1 MTKPKIAILTSG
13 GDSPG
18 MNAAIRAIVRT
29 GLHLGYDMYGI
40 RQGYYGLIWGN
51 NLYYDKN
58 YNFFEKDGDSYYCID
73 YERKRF
79 LAKQKNQAVKLYNQE
94 STHFRYNNHFIK
106 KGKFLSLDPQ
116 LERELEFT
124 SNAYIHQLFQQS
136 VDGIISE
143 GGTILGSARCNEFK
157 LKFYQKMAER
167 NLQKLGIEN
176 VIVIG
181 GDGSIRGALALSK
194 LKTLKGEN
202 LKVVAIPGSIDN
214 DIGCT
219 AITIGTYTAVNT
231 ITNACNNIASTAS
244 AHKRVFVVEVM
255 GRHCGYLAIS
265 SFVATGADYVLFA
278 ESGTVPQK
286 EIKSLIGKIKH
297 DFSLSRQKK
306 RFLIIR
312 SENYPVTSLE
322 LKHKLDRAFKNS
334 ALKIGVRVTTLGHVV
349 RGGPA
354 TSFDR
359 LIACRLGA
367 ASVYLIHQNETCK
380 MVGWIG
386 YGKFKRMK
394 EDPGV
399 GYWDIKHVL
408 NETEKIKQNKTPYV
422 ANRNRAY
429 HALGMLLSE

>member
-18 MNAAIRAIVRT
+18 MNSAIRAIVRT
-29 GLHLGYDMYGI
+29 GIHLGYDMYGI

-58 YNFFEKDGDSYYCID
+58 YNFFEKDGDIFYCID
-73 YERKRF
+73 YERRRF
-79 LAKQKNQAVKLYNQE
+79 TANKKIQAVKLYNQE
-94 STHFRYNNHFIK
+94 SSHFRYNNYFIK
-106 KGKFLSLDPQ
+106 KGKILCLDPQ
-116 LERELEFT
+116 MEQEMDLT

-167 NLQKLGIEN
+167 NLHKLGIESI
-176 VIVIG
+176 VVIG
-181 GDGSIRGALALSK
+181 GDGSMRGALALSK

-278 ESGTVPQK
+278 ESGIDQQK
-286 EIKSLIGKIKH
+286 EIKNLIRKIKH

-312 SENYPVTSLE
+312 SENYPISSLE
-322 LKHKLDRAFKNS
+322 LKHKLDRAFRS
-334 ALKIGVRVTTLGHVV
+334 SPLKI
-349 RGGPA
+349 A

-367 ASVYLIHQNETCK
+367 ASVYLIHQNESCK

-386 YGKFKRMK
+386 YGKFKRIK
-394 EDPGV
+394 QDPGV

-408 NETEKIKQNKTPYV
+408 KETEKIQQNKTPYV
-422 ANRNRAY
+422 ANRIRAY